1 MLSNASGAV
10 RAHRL
15 TLFLKGVGGEKTQ
28 ESLNRIA
35 IALFWGQGGGRVAPE
50 SLKMN

>member
-1 MLSNASGAV
+1 MLSNASGVV
-10 RAHRL
+10 RAHRF
-15 TLFLKGVGGEKTQ
+15 TCVFKGNGGEKTQ